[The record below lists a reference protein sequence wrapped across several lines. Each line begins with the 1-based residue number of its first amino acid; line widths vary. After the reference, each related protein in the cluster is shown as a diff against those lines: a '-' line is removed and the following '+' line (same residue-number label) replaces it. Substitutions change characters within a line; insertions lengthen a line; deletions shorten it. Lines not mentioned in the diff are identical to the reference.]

1 MFDRKYAYHYL
12 VAVGVVAVA
21 SYFGDK
27 IKQGLTSNN
36 AENELI
42 RKYLLNESPL
52 YGMNRPKIWVHSTY
66 EKNARQWKDFY
77 SRNSTDLNQPYIHL
91 TIKSIINH
99 CGRDFNICLIDDETF
114 SKLIP
119 TWEVNMSTLSDPH
132 KALYREIGMLQ
143 LLYLYG
149 GMIVPN
155 SFVCLKNLLPLYE
168 ETSEGRPFVTEEINR
183 TCNVAAKRESRN
195 FVPSIKM
202 MGARKGCP
210 ELKRMLAENKIDGT
224 GHFTVETK
232 FLGNIQQWLYAKGDK
247 FTVVN
252 GKLIGTKSTKGKQI
266 LLEDLMSEN
275 YLDLDP
281 EAYGVYIP
289 ADEVLARPKY
299 QWLAHLSSQ
308 EVLKTNAIIVKYLKS
323 SEANEYFTD
332 HTIQSV
338 ATI

>member
-1 MFDRKYAYHYL
+1 
-12 VAVGVVAVA
+12 
-21 SYFGDK
+21 
-27 IKQGLTSNN
+27 
-36 AENELI
+36 
-42 RKYLLNESPL
+42 
-52 YGMNRPKIWVHSTY
+52 
-66 EKNARQWKDFY
+66 
-77 SRNSTDLNQPYIHL
+77 
-91 TIKSIINH
+91 
-99 CGRDFNICLIDDETF
+99 
-114 SKLIP
+114 
-119 TWEVNMSTLSDPH
+119 
-132 KALYREIGMLQ
+132 
-143 LLYLYG
+143 
-149 GMIVPN
+149 
-155 SFVCLKNLLPLYE
+155 
-168 ETSEGRPFVTEEINR
+168 
-183 TCNVAAKRESRN
+183 
-195 FVPSIKM
+195 
-202 MGARKGCP
+202 
-210 ELKRMLAENKIDGT
+210 
-224 GHFTVETK
+224 VETK